1 MSFPRNFAK
10 QALLR
15 SRSLHLNFDEVFGGL
30 KGNSVKPLLFNLD
43 LHISVMRD
51 LQQEMKKENLRTIR
65 WSISGSNR
73 FMRPVYR
80 ISDPVEIINSQT
92 WQQLSD
98 DLIFRFEQRY
108 SKFLS
113 KFDGFI
119 VTHTPAFSQLYRNFE
134 KPILTVNSTRY
145 EAPYS
150 DDIDKWDDLNNY
162 LIDKTTRKKMLLV
175 SNNVGDSDY
184 LKYKSGISSEVF
196 PSFCDYTNLNW
207 VPGGNQKVIITRS
220 PDLENEI
227 EKITGGEWKGI
238 RKILG
243 NNYKWKQYLE
253 IKEILYI
260 PYNISTMSLFEF
272 ATAGIPVTIPS
283 RGMLKSLHVEY
294 PGVLSELSYFQVRN
308 LSVNNLDLDDPNN
321 YESENFLDW
330 WIDRSDFYNSKLM
343 PNIRIISEFSEL
355 KIDRLVSSAEFIAF
369 RKNIESRNKAIQLD
383 RSRLIRD
390 FVSMI

>member
-1 MSFPRNFAK
+1 MSVPRNFAK

-15 SRSLHLNFDEVFGGL
+15 SRSLHLKFDEMFGGL

-51 LQQEMKKENLRTIR
+51 LQQEMDKENLRTIR
-65 WSISGSNR
+65 WSISGSNK
-73 FMRPVYR
+73 FTRPVYR

-92 WQQLSD
+92 WHQLSD

-113 KFDGFI
+113 KFDGFV

-145 EAPYS
+145 EAPYTT
-150 DDIDKWDDLNNY
+150 DVDKWDELNSY
-162 LIDKTTRKKMLLV
+162 LVDITNTKRMLLV

-196 PSFCDYTNLNW
+196 PSFCDYTNLDW
-207 VPGGNQKVIITRS
+207 VPGGNHKVIITRS

-227 EKITGGEWKGI
+227 EKRTGGEWKGI

-243 NNYKWKQYLE
+243 SNYKWKQYLD

-283 RGMLKSLHVEY
+283 RGMLKGLHATY

-308 LSVNNLDLDDPNN
+308 LSVENLDLDDPNN

-330 WIDRSDFYNSKLM
+330 WIDRSDFYNSELM
-343 PNIRIISEFSEL
+343 PNIRIISDFSEL
-355 KIDRLVSSAEFIAF
+355 KIDRLLTSAEFIAF
-369 RKNIESRNKAIQLD
+369 RQKVESRNKAIQLD